1 LELIVPAASLA
12 LPDLRFTLAQAEHV
26 AKLACSSKAKPRL
39 FVCSRPHAAATAA
52 LSGAAASQTSSHIVT
67 DALGV
72 VFSFLSL
79 TDFFSAIAVNRQW
92 HSLRSRPAA
101 WPALLQPCPCIAGKL
116 SAALVHA
123 LDSDDATQLLSATSA
138 FRQLARYVNSNECL
152 EAMMQQADA
161 IAPRLVRL
169 LAHES
174 EQIVFNALVAI
185 TGLLSGDDQTT
196 QAVLD
201 AGVLPA
207 LAPLIEED
215 SPARLQQHAAF
226 AISNVTA
233 GSLEQIELVHVTG
246 LIAPLIRLACQEKEA
261 ASESPSADGSN
272 KVNPILPYR
281 APLEAMFALCNAIT
295 SYEVSVAL
303 QLSLLHAGVMK
314 PLLKHLSLSNPD
326 GRVLLE
332 VLDTCR
338 MLLNSAGESGLEL
351 VQTTMECWKVEDPTN
366 KSAGRI
372 EQIADEHTDAH
383 VRDAAR
389 SLQQMW
395 MAIDEEEQEE

>member
-1 LELIVPAASLA
+1 
-12 LPDLRFTLAQAEHV
+12 
-26 AKLACSSKAKPRL
+26 
-39 FVCSRPHAAATAA
+39 
-52 LSGAAASQTSSHIVT
+52 
-67 DALGV
+67 
-72 VFSFLSL
+72 
-79 TDFFSAIAVNRQW
+79 
-92 HSLRSRPAA
+92 
-101 WPALLQPCPCIAGKL
+101 L

-169 LAHES
+169 LDHES

-185 TGLLSGDDQTT
+185 TGLLSGDDHTT

-233 GSLEQIELVHVTG
+233 GSLEQIELVRVTG
-246 LIAPLIRLACQEKEA
+246 LIAPLVRLACQEKEA
-261 ASESPSADGSN
+261 AAESNSADGSHT
-272 KVNPILPYR
+272 VNPLLPYR

-295 SYEVSVAL
+295 SPEVTVEL
-303 QLSLLHAGVMK
+303 QLSLLHAGVMN

-326 GRVLLE
+326 VRVLLE
-332 VLDTCR
+332 VLDTWR
-338 MLLNSAGESGLEL
+338 RLLNSAGEFGHEF
-351 VQTTMECWKVEDPTN
+351 VQTAMACWKREDPTN
-366 KSAGRI
+366 QSAERI
-372 EQIADEHTDAH
+372 EQIADEHTDAQ
-383 VRDAAR
+383 VREAAR
-389 SLQQMW
+389 RLQYM
-395 MAIDEEEQEE
+395 IEEEQEE